1 MEEEY
6 QEFEMRPVH
15 EDDGTFVPDNCTSDW
30 WVYQKAIPKET
41 CDKIIEFPKDKWEK
55 ASVGGDNIEP
65 EDGFVI
71 EEIRKSDVVWCDE
84 KDVYEMAWSY
94 VQNAN
99 EHAKWKF
106 QLDSVQCMQITRYK
120 EGDFYDFHIDGN
132 GTTRE
137 MKDRKST
144 TYGKTRKLS
153 MTIVL
158 NDDYEG
164 GEFEFLSMGGQL
176 IKEKMGT
183 VIVFPSYIQHRVRPV
198 TKGTRYSLVVWF
210 CGEPFI

>member
-1 MEEEY
+1 MENQY
-6 QEFEMRPVH
+6 K
-15 EDDGTFVPDNCTSDW
+15 DFVPDNCTSDW
-30 WVYQKAIPKET
+30 WVYQNAIPKKD
-41 CDKIIEFPKDKWEK
+41 CNSIIEFAEDRWMKAAVGNEEDVPKGHIIE
-55 ASVGGDNIEP
+55 SV
-65 EDGFVI
+65 
-71 EEIRKSDVVWCDE
+71 RKSDIVWCDE
-84 KDVYEMAWSY
+84 KDVYNLVWSY
-94 VQNAN
+94 VNNAN
-99 EHAKWKF
+99 ENAKWKF
-106 QLDSVQCMQITRYK
+106 QLDSVQPMQITRYQT
-120 EGDFYDFHIDGN
+120 GGFYDFHVDGN
-132 GTTRE
+132 GTTRD
-137 MKDRKST
+137 MMDKNMP

-164 GEFEFLSMGGQL
+164 GEFEFLSNGGQL